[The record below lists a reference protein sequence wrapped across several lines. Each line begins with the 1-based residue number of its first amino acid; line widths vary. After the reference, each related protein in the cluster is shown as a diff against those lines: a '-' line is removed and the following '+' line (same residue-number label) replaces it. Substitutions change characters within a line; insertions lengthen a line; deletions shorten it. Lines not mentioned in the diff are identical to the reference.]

1 MQQLSPYNK
10 INTPIT
16 SRVIVGILKKYD
28 IDITVKNLSIYQQ
41 AFTND
46 SYIRSQYNVE
56 DFKESRKDME
66 TDRIKIVDLQPES
79 SQRLEFFG
87 DTLIKCIITEYIFE
101 RYYDQQEGFL
111 TSLKTRMEDTKS
123 LAKYARRMNL
133 GYYMLISKQI
143 EDNNG
148 RDSEKL
154 LEDTFEAFIAALYTD
169 QGFEIVRKLLR
180 IFLETE
186 LDFAEIL
193 SEDTNYMKR
202 LQEFYHDNKWS
213 HPEYQDIESTKINGK
228 HFYTVGVMDYNGEV
242 IQEAITTAQSK
253 KIAKQESSR
262 QALILYGQIK
272 LED

>member
-28 IDITVKNLSIYQQ
+28 IDITVKNLSVYQQ

-46 SYIRSQYNVE
+46 SYIRSQYNIE

-154 LEDTFEAFIAALYTD
+154 LEDTFEAFIAALYID

-213 HPEYQDIESTKINGK
+213 HPEYQDIENTKINGK
-228 HFYTVGVMDYNGEV
+228 HFYTVGVMDFNGQV
-242 IQEAITTAQSK
+242 IQEAIVTAQSK
-253 KIAKQESSR
+253 KVAKQESSR